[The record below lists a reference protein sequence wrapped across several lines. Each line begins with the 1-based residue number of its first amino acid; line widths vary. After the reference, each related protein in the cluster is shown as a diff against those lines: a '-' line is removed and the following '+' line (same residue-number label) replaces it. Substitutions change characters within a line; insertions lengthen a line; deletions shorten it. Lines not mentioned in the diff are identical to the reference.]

1 MASTTDIDRSK
12 EISNQNQG
20 KGSDAGTRKVMGA
33 KFSGK
38 GNPTKGGGINRAT
51 KSK

>member
-12 EISNQNQG
+12 EINNQPGG
-20 KGSDAGTRKVMGA
+20 KGSDAGTKKVMGA

-38 GNPTKGGGINRAT
+38 GNPTKGGGVNR
-51 KSK
+51 KPQSR